1 MTSIDIADIDP
12 VAVTWLSPLQI
23 LILSLTLN
31 SCFYQLL
38 LIVLSVR
45 AVNQM
50 SKLLESRYSLDSAL
64 IVTLTVSRLGLYY
77 SIDYVHRLLA

>member
-50 SKLLESRYSLDSAL
+50 SKFLESRLCLDSAL
-64 IVTLTVSRLGLYY
+64 IVTLTVSRLRLYY
-77 SIDYVHRLLA
+77 SID

>member
-1 MTSIDIADIDP
+1 MTSIDIAHIDP

-50 SKLLESRYSLDSAL
+50 SKLLESRLCLDSAL
-64 IVTLTVSRLGLYY
+64 IVTLTVSRLRLY
-77 SIDYVHRLLA
+77 

>member
-1 MTSIDIADIDP
+1 MTSIDIADINP

-31 SCFYQLL
+31 SCFYYLL
-38 LIVLSVR
+38 LIVLYVR

-64 IVTLTVSRLGLYY
+64 IVTLTVTVSRLRLYY
-77 SIDYVHRLLA
+77 SLV